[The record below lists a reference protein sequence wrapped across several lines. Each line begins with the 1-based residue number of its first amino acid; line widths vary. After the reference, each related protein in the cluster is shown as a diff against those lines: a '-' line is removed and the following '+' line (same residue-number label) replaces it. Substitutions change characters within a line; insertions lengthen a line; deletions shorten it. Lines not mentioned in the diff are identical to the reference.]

1 MNKLSKRVND
11 FIYFAIQHKVMRLL
25 KRKTDEELK
34 DLYRQFAPLYYTD
47 DVPDF
52 FYRILGAVV
61 VYCVGTTLK
70 DRHPTNTRLQEWDFT
85 KPYNL

>member
-1 MNKLSKRVND
+1 MNKLSKRVNNL
-11 FIYFAIQHKVMRLL
+11 IYFVIQHKLKKML
-25 KRKTDEELK
+25 KRKTDEELTE
-34 DLYRQFAPLYYTD
+34 LYRQFAPVYYSD
-47 DVPDF
+47 AEVDF
-52 FYRILGAVV
+52 FYKILGAIV